1 MKQVKKVLALL
12 ACVTMVSA
20 GLATTGFAA
29 SKKGQ
34 GGHTKSTP
42 TWSLYNQ
49 YCAGCHGTS
58 KEGVSASTIQ
68 NAIKTVSA
76 MNSLS
81 FLTSAQIS
89 ALAAGQ

>member
-1 MKQVKKVLALL
+1 MKQVQKVLALV
-12 ACVTMVSA
+12 ACVTMISA
-20 GLATTGFAA
+20 GLATSGFAA
-29 SKKGQ
+29 GKK
-34 GGHTKSTP
+34 GHTKSTQ

-58 KEGVSASTIQ
+58 KQGVSASTIQ

>member
-12 ACVTMVSA
+12 ACVTMISA
-20 GLATTGFAA
+20 GLATAGFAA
-29 SKKGQ
+29 GKKGQ
-34 GGHTKSTP
+34 GHTKSTP
-42 TWSLYNQ
+42 TWSLYKQ

-81 FLTSAQIS
+81 SLTSAQIS